1 MKDCSFCKIIKG
13 ELPSNK
19 IYENSHV
26 YVFAP
31 LKEDIISKG
40 HMLIIPKK
48 HYENIYD
55 ITNEELE
62 HVVEVAKHIAEK
74 LKEKYKAEGINLLH
88 ASGKAA
94 QQSAFHFHMHL
105 IPRYEKDGL
114 NTWPET
120 GYEEKNYPDVYK
132 EIKKLLS

>member
-13 ELPSNK
+13 ELPNNK
-19 IYENSHV
+19 IYENDHT

-31 LKEDIISKG
+31 LREDILSKG

-48 HYENIYD
+48 HYETIYD
-55 ITNEELE
+55 MPKEELGY
-62 HVVEVAKHIAEK
+62 VVETAKYVAEK
-74 LKEKYKAEGINLLH
+74 LKDKYKAEGINLLH

-105 IPRYEKDGL
+105 IPRYGNDGL
-114 NTWPET
+114 DTWPNT
-120 GYEEKNYPDVYK
+120 GYEENNYSDVYK
-132 EIKKLLS
+132 EIKKLFS